1 MKKLFNNRFLFIL
14 ATSLVVL
21 ILLVLGAF
29 YLFKDEDNQFVK
41 SGYILNPLSAT
52 AEKYFFNENIGYK
65 ENLSSM
71 IEFKDVDEKVV
82 TVLKDSFIHYL
93 DESVSFLK
101 NGAILDLDSVKGDK
115 AVLFYNITSDS
126 IILKK
131 DIGYVIENVGGDIKL
146 NNFIGRISDNK
157 YIIVGDLSLKMA
169 GNSTTIKGDYFEVV
183 YVEEGIVNIENKS
196 VKYQVAA
203 EDTLIY
209 VGNDKAID
217 LGNKKITVN
226 EKDIMSITSITID
239 GNENIEIVPK
249 DENKDNSNDG
259 NGDGEPNN
267 GEGNNGTGNSLDN
280 PNNGDIGNGGT
291 GNENVDGELT
301 DEVTISLKDAKIGST
316 NIDVIFDVLNAKD
329 DDRFMLQVVNLTSGR
344 TVDMVAEVLS
354 DELIQVNLLT
364 PNTKYLFIVVNE
376 RDNGKYFQKVFETTG
391 FGIKLEKSYATDNSL
406 AYKVIIDEGTD
417 ITNAKLSLYKYNEE
431 TKKNEIVR
439 TSYFDS
445 LTGET
450 KYIEKVTYL
459 SSVNGNIT
467 GEYEILYDGLENNTI
482 YTAVMD
488 EFSVASSNFKD
499 IYNITVTSMTLKK
512 TPVFSEMTVSK
523 DTGKGSFDL
532 SLGNITDP
540 DNAIT
545 SYTYMI
551 YDKLDNT
558 MAIPQIVKTNASP
571 ITVKVGDG
579 EDELKNDTNYYYK
592 VIIEYFDNEKYIEY
606 VTTDSITFVMG
617 SDPYITV
624 VPKNEL
630 ISYDSIGATIY
641 LKDNSCIIS
650 MPGREKCNGSSTTV
664 LDVTK
669 INPIT
674 GEKTSVFT
682 KLIEFEVSHEEI
694 KYELFLDKLQAGTTY
709 NIELRANFNGSDSD
723 EKQELLHTDESKRTI
738 TTKSLTSFT
747 NDWIDMGSSANHV
760 VNVQSKFVADENS
773 GTMSGE
779 NSAGAIKKVV
789 VSLYEGNNISDLQSV
804 LPMATRSFIN
814 TDEFNIKEN
823 FYDKGY
829 TITTDGTFGLTI
841 DALKN
846 FSDNGKLSEYYT
858 VLIKAYYDVDGNNEV
873 QLSNNVVAY
882 KISPILLMD
891 NIEDPVLEIEY
902 ITNKASG
909 NLFNNLTND
918 GTHVGYRILAAF
930 DRMGL
935 IANNLDPQRINF
947 YVYNGNKEKVKFYVK
962 DDSGKLI
969 LVDKI
974 TGDLGESN
982 YYETDIYMDYGTEYG
997 INDNVMSRGN
1007 EFYIGYEIETI
1018 SEDTVLLY
1026 PIAKDKDFPSDY
1038 GLYEKVVSEKETP
1051 SLKMYI
1057 AKSDRSSITY
1067 SYIMKDPDSALYREN
1082 EDENYGFYATIN
1094 DGNEIKLD
1102 LIKLDGTYNQFQ
1114 GRVTISGLSNGD
1126 LYSLYYKKNISK
1138 TGDFNTDIVNYL
1150 DGEDNGMRLFD
1161 GYYDSKD
1168 EKYNF
1173 KYEIINNQ
1181 LVDNKVVIKILA
1193 SEEMLN
1199 RIVSYKINFTDSKGN
1214 KLDKELWK
1222 LSNCDSED
1230 TSEVARCLSVD
1241 YTELK
1246 NAGMKSDKDQI
1257 NLINVNV
1264 DAIYDNGLTGYD
1276 YKVGNSDESDYRYAI
1291 MQNNNTELG
1300 LGNYV
1305 SYSSSGQVTVWSNLL
1320 GTSRGYYTYN
1330 LNNSLLYYKSELNT
1344 SHASYISVNLSSVG
1358 YSSKYG
1364 ILNPKMVSVDTMDC
1378 DDNTFFFNS
1387 ITPKVSVL
1395 EKTSLIDGG
1404 IMKLTLSGVDLG
1416 DLKNEGTNDNPKYYL
1431 YVETWNNFDY
1441 IGDLTRVGRPTLKIE
1456 IDSTNPTKTV
1466 LAVIDGMIE
1475 SNTYYF
1481 NVYVNMYKDNRV
1493 VYTQLFDAGF
1503 NDRYETKTY
1512 NFTALK
1518 PSDVFHSFDVSYKAT
1533 DDVYGNR
1540 ELNTKIN
1547 LLAYKDNTPFN
1558 FDLVYVLCNVED
1570 VNECGPN
1577 DHDKHIFKKV
1587 VPIDE
1592 LTTNVLDSVDISE
1605 YDLEYDKNYYM
1616 YIYANVDFYAYG
1628 TEESR
1633 SRRNITLNRYNINVK
1648 LRKLTEPSFVVTRN
1662 ASLENG
1668 EYFID
1673 FNIVVNDSDRT
1684 LVDGN
1689 YFIKLL
1695 DGDGNL
1701 IGNMQLMDNDG
1712 NYYDVSNYGQYAFD
1726 ALVVNKKVRI
1736 TGLDS
1741 NTKYSFVIYNDA
1753 YLNNYVEDTLPGREN
1768 RTYEIK
1774 KTYTVYSTN
1783 DYGVAFGRDILYS
1796 ATEKSII
1803 VTFLGGSNFDNVVE
1817 VNYTIG
1823 LWDDEENTSTSSGTF
1838 VIGEDNKRFELYK
1851 NSEDWRFVIDPS
1863 GMKNVLGQTYT
1874 INLSFKVKIPET
1886 EEFVVLTSADN
1897 PTFEGRTQYV
1907 EDEKK

>member
-1 MKKLFNNRFLFIL
+1 MKKLFNSRFLFIL
-14 ATSLVVL
+14 ASSLVVL
-21 ILLVLGAF
+21 ILLTVGAF
-29 YLFKDEDNQFVK
+29 YLFEDEDDAFVK
-41 SGYILNPLSAT
+41 SGYVLNPLSST
-52 AEKYFFNENIGYK
+52 VEKYFFDENVGYK

-71 IEFKDVDEKVV
+71 IEFKDVDENKVLI
-82 TVLKDSFIHYL
+82 LKDSFIHYL
-93 DESVSFLK
+93 DESMSFLK

-115 AVLFYNITSDS
+115 AVAFYNITSDS
-126 IILKK
+126 IIEKSNG
-131 DIGYVIENVGGDIKL
+131 GYVIDSAGGEIKL
-146 NNFIGRISDNK
+146 KNFIGRISDNK
-157 YIIVGDLSLKMA
+157 YIVVGDLSLKMT
-169 GNSTTIKGDYFEVV
+169 GNSTSIKGDYFEIV
-183 YVEEGIVNIENKS
+183 YVEEGIVNIENKD

-203 EDTLIY
+203 EDTLVY
-209 VGNDKAID
+209 VGNDKVID
-217 LGNKKITVN
+217 LGDKKIIVN
-226 EKDIMSITSITID
+226 GEDVMSITSITID
-239 GNENIEIVPK
+239 GDENIEIIPK
-249 DENKDNSNDG
+249 DDKDDDNNS
-259 NGDGEPNN
+259 GE
-267 GEGNNGTGNSLDN
+267 GTGNGQGG
-280 PNNGDIGNGGT
+280 NNTGENGGSNGGEGGNGGT
-291 GNENVDGELT
+291 GNPGIDIDDTEKVI
-301 DEVTISLKDAKIGST
+301 ISLKDVKIGST
-316 NIDVIFDVLNAKD
+316 NIDVIFDIVNAKD
-329 DDRFMLQVVNLTSGR
+329 DDSFMLQVVNLTTGR
-344 TVDMVAEVLS
+344 TVDMTTQVIAD
-354 DELIQVNLLT
+354 DEIKVNLLT
-364 PNTKYLFIVVNE
+364 PNTKYLFMVINE
-376 RDNGKYFQKVFETTG
+376 KDNGKYFQKVLETTG
-391 FGIKLEKSYATDNSL
+391 FGIKLEKSYATDSSL
-406 AYKVIIDEGTD
+406 AYKVIIDEDTD

-431 TKKNEIVR
+431 TEKNEIVK

-450 KYIEKVTYL
+450 KYVEKVTYL
-459 SSVNGNIT
+459 SSIKGDIT
-467 GEYEILYDGLENNTI
+467 GEYEIVYDGLENNTI
-482 YTAVMD
+482 YTAVLD

-512 TPVFSEMTVSK
+512 TPVFSEMTVVK
-523 DTGKGSFDL
+523 DKGKGSFDL

-540 DNAIT
+540 DNAII

-558 MAIPQIVKTNASP
+558 IATKPIVKTNASP
-571 ITVKVGDG
+571 ITVNVGDG
-579 EDELKNDTNYYYK
+579 ENELKNDTNYYYK

-617 SDPYITV
+617 NEPYITV
-624 VPKNEL
+624 VPNNEL

-669 INPIT
+669 INSIT
-674 GEKTSVFT
+674 GEKISVFT
-682 KLIEFEVSHEEI
+682 KLIEFDVSQEEI
-694 KYELFLDKLQAGTTY
+694 KYELFLDKLQTGTTY
-709 NIELRANFNGSDSD
+709 NIELRANFYGSESD
-723 EKQELLHTDESKRTI
+723 EKQEILHTDESKRTI
-738 TTKSLTSFT
+738 TTKSLASFT
-747 NDWIDMGSSANHV
+747 NDWVDMGSSANHV

-779 NSAGAIKKVV
+779 NSAKAIKKVV
-789 VSLYEGNNISDLQSV
+789 VSLYEGNNVGDLQSV
-804 LPMATRSFIN
+804 LPIAVKSFID

-823 FYDKGY
+823 FYDNGY
-829 TITTDGTFGLTI
+829 TITTDETFGLNL

-846 FSDNGKLSEYYT
+846 YSEDGKLSEYYT
-858 VLIKAYYDVDGNNEV
+858 ISINAYYDVDGNNV
-873 QLSNNVVAY
+873 VNLSNSVIAY

-909 NLFNNLTND
+909 KLFNNLTND

-930 DRMGL
+930 DRVGL

-947 YVYNGNKEKVKFYVK
+947 YVYNGNKEKIKFYVK
-962 DDSGKLI
+962 DENGDLI

-982 YYETDIYMDYGTEYG
+982 FYETDIYMDYGTEYG
-997 INDNVMSRGN
+997 ITDNIMSRGN
-1007 EFYIGYEIETI
+1007 QFYIGYEIETV
-1018 SEDTVLLY
+1018 SEDEVLLY
-1026 PIAKDKDFPSDY
+1026 PIARDEDSPSDY

-1057 AKSDRSSITY
+1057 AKSDKNSITY
-1067 SYIMKDPDSALYREN
+1067 NYIMKDPDNALYREN
-1082 EDENYGFYATIN
+1082 VDENYGFYSTIN
-1094 DGNEIKLD
+1094 DGNEIKQD
-1102 LIKLDGTYNQFQ
+1102 LAKVDGEYNQFQ
-1114 GRVTISGLSNGD
+1114 GKITISGLNNGD
-1126 LYSLYYKKNISK
+1126 LYSIYYKKNISK
-1138 TGDFNTDIVNYL
+1138 TGEIDTDVVNYL
-1150 DGEDNGMRLFD
+1150 DGEDNGVRLFD
-1161 GYYDSKD
+1161 GYYDAND

-1199 RIVSYKINFTDSKGN
+1199 RIISYKINFTDSKGN

-1222 LSNCDSED
+1222 LSSCDNEED
-1230 TSEVARCLSVD
+1230 LGVARCLSVD

-1246 NAGMKSDKDQI
+1246 NAGMKSEQKQI
-1257 NLINVNV
+1257 NLISVKV
-1264 DAIYDNGLTGYD
+1264 DALYDNGLTGYD
-1276 YKVGNSDESDYRYAI
+1276 YKVGNNEDSDFKYAI

-1300 LGNYV
+1300 FGKYI
-1305 SYSSSGQVTVWSNLL
+1305 SYSSGGQVTVWSDLL
-1320 GTSRGYYTYN
+1320 DVSKGYYTYN
-1330 LNNSLLYYKSELNT
+1330 INNSLLYYKSEFNT
-1344 SHASYISVNLSSVG
+1344 SYASYISINLSSVG
-1358 YSSKYG
+1358 YSSKHG
-1364 ILNPKMVSVDTMDC
+1364 ILNPKMISIDTMKC
-1378 DDNTFFFNS
+1378 DNNTFSFNS
-1387 ITPKVSVL
+1387 ITPKISVS
-1395 EKTSLIDGG
+1395 EKTPIIDGA

-1431 YVETWNNFDY
+1431 YVETWGNYDY
-1441 IGDLTRVGRPTLKIE
+1441 IGDLTRISRPTLKIE
-1456 IDSTNPTKTV
+1456 IHNTNPTKTV
-1466 LAVIDGMIE
+1466 LAVINGLIE

-1518 PSDVFHSFDVSYKAT
+1518 PSDVFHSFDVSYKSI

-1547 LLAYKDNTPFN
+1547 LLSYKDNTPFN
-1558 FDLVYVLCNVED
+1558 FDLIYVLCSAED
-1570 VNECGPN
+1570 LAECGPYEN
-1577 DHDKHIFKKV
+1577 SKNIFKKEISV
-1587 VPIDE
+1587 DK
-1592 LTTNVLDSVDISE
+1592 LTTNILDNVDISE

-1616 YIYANVDFYAYG
+1616 YIYANVDYYPFG
-1628 TEESR
+1628 NEESK
-1633 SRRNITLNRYNINVK
+1633 SRRNITLNRYNISVK

-1673 FNIVVNDSDRT
+1673 FNMVVSDPDRT

-1695 DGDGNL
+1695 DSNGNL
-1701 IGNMQLMDNDG
+1701 VGNMKLMDDDG
-1712 NYYDVSNYGQYAFD
+1712 NYYDVSNYDQYAFD

-1753 YLNNYVEDTLPGREN
+1753 YLNNYVEGTLPGKEN

-1803 VTFLGGSNFDNVVE
+1803 VTFLGGSNFNNVVE

-1823 LWDDEENTSTSSGTF
+1823 LWDDDKNTSTSSGTF
-1838 VIGEDNKRFELYK
+1838 VIDEDNKRFELYN
-1851 NSEDWRFVIDPS
+1851 NSEDWRFVIDPA